1 MTAPP
6 IRDADVSVLTLPREE
21 SPQEPRKSRPWLRW
35 VGASIVCSGCL
46 AGLFYWVLPALS
58 PLPEVDTAPVRIVG
72 SAMPSS
78 LLSASGYVV
87 AQRQASVA
95 SKGTGRLEYLAVTVG
110 SRVKTGDI
118 IARVQQDD
126 VQAVQRQVHARLD
139 MAKAALTNAQ
149 AELRDAHLTYARTK
163 ALLPNHF
170 VSQAEFD
177 TASTRLRRAEASV
190 RSSSAAITA
199 AEADVQTADV
209 MLENTLIRAPFE
221 GTVIKKFAE
230 IGEVVAPMASSASS
244 RGAVVLIAD
253 MASLAVET
261 EISESSFSQ
270 IAQGQSAE
278 ITLDALQ
285 GKHYPAMVE
294 QIVPTADRS
303 KGTVLAKVRFVERD
317 DRVLPEMS
325 AKVSFS
331 PVARQ
336 SDSTTPRLFVPSSA
350 LVQKNGRSV
359 LYVLENETAREVS
372 VEEVSRSGGDSAVR
386 GSLAASSQ
394 VILAPP
400 PSLHTGMK
408 VRSRIPQREEPQP

>member
-35 VGASIVCSGCL
+35 VGASIVSSGCL
-46 AGLFYWVLPALS
+46 AGLYWALPEFS
-58 PLPEVDTAPVRIVG
+58 SLPEVATAPVRIVG
-72 SAMPSS
+72 STTPSS
-78 LLSASGYVV
+78 LVSASGYVV

-95 SKGTGRLEYLAVTVG
+95 SKGTGRLEYLAVSVG

-139 MAKAALTNAQ
+139 VAKAALTNAQ
-149 AELRDAHLTYARTK
+149 AEHRDARLSYARAK
-163 ALLPNHF
+163 ALLPNQF

-177 TASTRLRRAEASV
+177 TTATRLRRAEATV
-190 RSSSAAITA
+190 RSAAAAIAA

-209 MLENTLIRAPFE
+209 MLENTLIRAPFD
-221 GTVIKKFAE
+221 GTVLKKFAE

-270 IAQGQSAE
+270 ITQGQSAD

-285 GKHYPAMVE
+285 GTHYPATVE

-331 PVARQ
+331 PVARP

-350 LVQKNGRSV
+350 LVQKNGRPV
-359 LYVLENETAREVS
+359 VYVIESGTAREVS
-372 VEEVSRSGGDSAVR
+372 VEELSRSGGDSEVR
-386 GSLAASSQ
+386 GPLAASSQ
-394 VILAPP
+394 VILTP
-400 PSLHTGMK
+400 PSSLQSGMK
-408 VRSRIPQREEPQP
+408 VRPRSLQREEPQP

>member
-1 MTAPP
+1 MTTPP

-21 SPQEPRKSRPWLRW
+21 PPQEPRKSRPWFRW
-35 VGASIVCSGCL
+35 VSASIVSSGCL
-46 AGLFYWVLPALS
+46 AGLYWALPEFS
-58 PLPEVDTAPVRIVG
+58 SLPEVATAPVRIVG
-72 SAMPSS
+72 STTPSS

-95 SKGTGRLEYLAVTVG
+95 SKGTGRLEYLAVSVG
-110 SRVKTGDI
+110 SRVTTGDI

-139 MAKAALTNAQ
+139 VAKAALTNAQ
-149 AELRDAHLTYARTK
+149 AEYRDARLSYARAK
-163 ALLPNHF
+163 ALLPNQF

-177 TASTRLRRAEASV
+177 ITATRLRRAEATV
-190 RSSSAAITA
+190 RSAAAAIAA

-209 MLENTLIRAPFE
+209 MLENTLIRAPFD
-221 GTVIKKFAE
+221 GTVLKKFAE

-270 IAQGQSAE
+270 ITQGQSAD

-285 GKHYPAMVE
+285 GTHYPATVE

-331 PVARQ
+331 PVARP
-336 SDSTTPRLFVPSSA
+336 SDSTVPRLAVPSSA
-350 LVQKNGRSV
+350 LVQKNGRPI
-359 LYVLENETAREVS
+359 LYVIENGTAREVS
-372 VEEVSRSGGDSAVR
+372 VEEVSRSGGDSEVR
-386 GSLAASSQ
+386 GTLAASSQ
-394 VILAPP
+394 VILTP
-400 PSLHTGMK
+400 PSSLQSGMK
-408 VRSRIPQREEPQP
+408 VRPRSLQREEPQP

>member
-1 MTAPP
+1 
-6 IRDADVSVLTLPREE
+6 
-21 SPQEPRKSRPWLRW
+21 
-35 VGASIVCSGCL
+35 
-46 AGLFYWVLPALS
+46 
-58 PLPEVDTAPVRIVG
+58 LPEVATAPVRIVG
-72 SAMPSS
+72 STTPSS

-95 SKGTGRLEYLAVTVG
+95 SKGTGRLEYLAVSVG
-110 SRVKTGDI
+110 SRVTTGDI

-139 MAKAALTNAQ
+139 VAKAALTNAQ
-149 AELRDAHLTYARTK
+149 AEHRDARLSYARAK
-163 ALLPNHF
+163 ALLPNQF

-177 TASTRLRRAEASV
+177 TTATRLRRAEATV
-190 RSSSAAITA
+190 RSAAAAIAA

-209 MLENTLIRAPFE
+209 MLENTLIRAPFD
-221 GTVIKKFAE
+221 GTVLKKFAE

-270 IAQGQSAE
+270 ITQGQSAD

-285 GKHYPAMVE
+285 GTHYPATVE

-331 PVARQ
+331 PVARP
-336 SDSTTPRLFVPSSA
+336 SDSTAPRLVVPSSA
-350 LVQKNGRSV
+350 LVQKNGRPT
-359 LYVLENETAREVS
+359 LYVLENGTAREVS
-372 VEEVSRSGGDSAVR
+372 VEEVSRSGGDSEIR
-386 GSLAASSQ
+386 GTLAASSQ
-394 VILAPP
+394 VILTP
-400 PSLHTGMK
+400 PSLLQSGMK
-408 VRSRIPQREEPQP
+408 VRPRSLQREEPQP